1 MKFRLTSLHKK
12 REEILRDKIAQKLGP
27 QQAAEVSDVLE
38 STKDLYKN
46 AVRLYK
52 MYRRANK
59 FSNLVLDTPKLGGK
73 SRECTKLEPLV
84 PLCPTQ
90 FRFSLQW
97 KYPTFWQ
104 PVLIFINLNFTFLIQ
119 AVLIATLT
127 RLLPLQ
133 LSWIPLQL
141 SWMHTTCV
149 QRIFWAHVSDF
160 VTSRPLLMPLVWSA
174 TITGSGFAAGCLRNL
189 LPGSAPIC
197 LQWFKLVLTFSNN
210 CKATAVTHTKRI
222 NRNLLREETNFVC
235 YTSSVLYKSRH
246 MKQKEKIT
254 HCF

>member
-90 FRFSLQW
+90 FRFSLQ
-97 KYPTFWQ
+97 
-104 PVLIFINLNFTFLIQ
+104 
-119 AVLIATLT
+119 
-127 RLLPLQ
+127 
-133 LSWIPLQL
+133 
-141 SWMHTTCV
+141 
-149 QRIFWAHVSDF
+149 
-160 VTSRPLLMPLVWSA
+160 
-174 TITGSGFAAGCLRNL
+174 
-189 LPGSAPIC
+189 
-197 LQWFKLVLTFSNN
+197 
-210 CKATAVTHTKRI
+210 
-222 NRNLLREETNFVC
+222 
-235 YTSSVLYKSRH
+235 
-246 MKQKEKIT
+246 
-254 HCF
+254 